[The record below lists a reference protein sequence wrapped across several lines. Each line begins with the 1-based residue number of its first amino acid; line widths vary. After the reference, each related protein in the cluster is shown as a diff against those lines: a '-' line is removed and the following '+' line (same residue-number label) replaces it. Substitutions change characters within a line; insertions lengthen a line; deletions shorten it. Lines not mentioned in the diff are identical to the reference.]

1 MGEVEVINHEIQGEI
16 NRMEDD
22 RAVDER
28 VMAVDETIEIVKS
41 GERVIARVEMI
52 EIAGRMIDPAIEIV
66 TGVETE
72 IATEI
77 RIEVETI
84 ETSVTVDGTRDQDR
98 QNLAHILI
106 SIILL
111 ETRAVTPVNRID
123 LPCATNHITRH
134 SLLTLEFLVFLK
146 TELWVMMENIMHLR

>member
-1 MGEVEVINHEIQGEI
+1 VGEVEVINHEIQGEI

-41 GERVIARVEMI
+41 GERDIARVEMI

-66 TGVETE
+66 TGVEKE
-72 IATEI
+72 IVTEI
-77 RIEVETI
+77 RIEAGTI

-98 QNLAHILI
+98 QNLAHVLI

-111 ETRAVTPVNRID
+111 
-123 LPCATNHITRH
+123 
-134 SLLTLEFLVFLK
+134 
-146 TELWVMMENIMHLR
+146 